1 MLPLSEQLDLRELIG
16 NENSKKREL
25 EDKLQALQGE
35 KLALHAE
42 MEKVYQLV
50 KSNYSTKFVGE
61 KLKEL
66 EKREADL
73 DATIKEIETLIL
85 SVDGEEK
92 EFRQSKEEIKSLI
105 ETLQIRGD
113 NDLNKA
119 SFAA

>member
-1 MLPLSEQLDLRELIG
+1 
-16 NENSKKREL
+16 
-25 EDKLQALQGE
+25 
-35 KLALHAE
+35 
-42 MEKVYQLV
+42 V